1 MFPVP
6 CFVFKPWYSVLHR
19 THYIAEAST
28 ELFIWLMSNFI
39 SVWISST
46 FPLLIEIYLHIL
58 NCLCFAFHL
67 CFPFTVSESIKEGAV
82 TLAASG
88 SLSWA
93 GWSGGL
99 LFRIPAGRRQ
109 GLPSWGSG
117 QMQSNVTRLH
127 WWVHT
132 RLIHTRQV
140 NWSEPLWFEKL
151 EKMVLY
157 PRKCKGLCSAA
168 SIPPESRS
176 GAKPGDAQEGVFL
189 YFAMLS
195 FDLSQGFGSLSLG
208 EMTAAGELGTHT
220 SRGYHPQ
227 WEMQVQFPWRR
238 KKEVSMAPIP
248 ESPASWMLGVWS
260 WSLLVYGPHC
270 GLSHLGW
277 KNLRRQKSGQD
288 RGKEADSLQLINSQ
302 TCETSSQ
309 AEGNNS
315 SICLSSECPHQKTNQ
330 NLW

>member
-93 GWSGGL
+93 GWSEGL

-117 QMQSNVTRLH
+117 QKQSNVKRLH

-140 NWSEPLWFEKL
+140 NRSEPLWFEKL

-157 PRKCKGLCSAA
+157 PRKCKGLY
-168 SIPPESRS
+168 S
-176 GAKPGDAQEGVFL
+176 GLPFH
-189 YFAMLS
+189 
-195 FDLSQGFGSLSLG
+195 LSLALVLNQGMPRRESFCTLQCYPLIFPRDSGLYHWERWPQLESWGPTPVEVTTHSEKCKSSFLEG
-208 EMTAAGELGTHT
+208 ERKRSVWLPFQKALPAEC
-220 SRGYHPQ
+220 
-227 WEMQVQFPWRR
+227 WE
-238 KKEVSMAPIP
+238 
-248 ESPASWMLGVWS
+248 
-260 WSLLVYGPHC
+260 
-270 GLSHLGW
+270 
-277 KNLRRQKSGQD
+277 SGH
-288 RGKEADSLQLINSQ
+288 G
-302 TCETSSQ
+302 
-309 AEGNNS
+309 
-315 SICLSSECPHQKTNQ
+315 HY
-330 NLW
+330 